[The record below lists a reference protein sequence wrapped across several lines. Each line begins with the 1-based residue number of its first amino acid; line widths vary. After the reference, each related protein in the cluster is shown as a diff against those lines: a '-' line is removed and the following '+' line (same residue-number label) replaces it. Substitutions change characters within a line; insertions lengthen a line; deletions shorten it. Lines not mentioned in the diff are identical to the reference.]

1 MITSFEQML
10 QAVTDC
16 PVPKVAVVAPETAGI
31 LEAVKRAGE
40 GNIARPLLI
49 GRKSLIEPLADRAGL
64 DLSESDLVNATDDL
78 EAARLAT
85 VAVREGRADLLMKG
99 HIQTDDFLRA
109 ILDRETGLRG
119 GHVMSHVFIL
129 ETVDRGRLTFVT
141 DGAMNIAPDLTT
153 KAAII
158 MNAVYLARCFGIPRP
173 KVGVLA
179 AVEVVNP
186 AMPATLD
193 AAALATMQ
201 SRHQFPD
208 CAVDGPF
215 ALDNAINVEAAQI
228 KGLSGETAGDC
239 DILVTPNIEAGNL
252 LAKSFAFLA
261 GGRVAG
267 VLVGASAPVV
277 LTSRADSVDAKL
289 YSIAAAVLMANIDRC
304 ERMKIG
310 KVHF

>member
-1 MITSFEQML
+1 
-10 QAVTDC
+10 
-16 PVPKVAVVAPETAGI
+16 
-31 LEAVKRAGE
+31 
-40 GNIARPLLI
+40 
-49 GRKSLIEPLADRAGL
+49 
-64 DLSESDLVNATDDL
+64 
-78 EAARLAT
+78 
-85 VAVREGRADLLMKG
+85 
-99 HIQTDDFLRA
+99 
-109 ILDRETGLRG
+109 
-119 GHVMSHVFIL
+119 
-129 ETVDRGRLTFVT
+129 
-141 DGAMNIAPDLTT
+141 
-153 KAAII
+153 
-158 MNAVYLARCFGIPRP
+158 
-173 KVGVLA
+173 
-179 AVEVVNP
+179 
-186 AMPATLD
+186 
-193 AAALATMQ
+193 MQ

-228 KGLSGETAGDC
+228 KGLNGETAGDC

-277 LTSRADSVDAKL
+277 LTSRADSVEARF